1 MFVLK
6 EKAAQ
11 EVRDILGDTPRP
23 VTADDVP
30 KLIFIN
36 MCLKEVL
43 RLYPIAPIIARNC
56 SEDFLL
62 GQLFST

>member
-1 MFVLK
+1 MLILK

-11 EVRDILGDTPRP
+11 EVRDIFGDTPRP

-30 KLIFIN
+30 KLTFIN

-43 RLYPIAPIIARNC
+43 RLYPIGPIIARNC
-56 SEDFLL
+56 PEDFQL